1 MPAQAQTRRSPD
13 EYLAIER
20 QADAKSEY
28 VDGET
33 FAMARVSP
41 THALIVANL
50 CGELRQ
56 ALRDRA
62 CFVFSTTCG
71 FKVEA
76 SGLYCYPDAMV
87 VCGEP
92 RFSDEERDT
101 LLNPALIVSG
111 GAPSPRA
118 MRIRTDHTS
127 SGRGRRRVLASTSAS
142 SAAEGGV
149 LRATLPHMR
158 QAL

>member
-1 MPAQAQTRRSPD
+1 MPAQAQTRLSPD

-28 VDGET
+28 VDGEM

-71 FKVEA
+71 SRSK
-76 SGLYCYPDAMV
+76 
-87 VCGEP
+87 
-92 RFSDEERDT
+92 
-101 LLNPALIVSG
+101 
-111 GAPSPRA
+111 
-118 MRIRTDHTS
+118 
-127 SGRGRRRVLASTSAS
+127 RVASTAIPTRWWCAAS
-142 SAAEGGV
+142 RGSPTRSGT
-149 LRATLPHMR
+149 RC
-158 QAL
+158 